1 MYATGSV
8 ASQASCVLY
17 FCVTCPIC
25 MPQGPLCHVHYT
37 LCVTYPI
44 CSPFMTYAICM
55 PQCPL
60 CHKLFVHYTL
70 CVTYPICMP
79 QGPLFCTMFFL
90 SQSRYVTV
98 ESSCL
103 NKNLFM
109 IVQIKIHYKVNEN
122 ITSQSSLS
130 AVLGLWLGWR
140 FLCVT
145 VSICHSG
152 ELYLPRIKVRVTAG
166 SLSWHTEHAA

>member
-1 MYATGSV
+1 MCNILHMYATGSV

-79 QGPLFCTMFFL
+79 QGPLCHKLFVHYTLCVTYPICMPQGPLFCTMSFL

-130 AVLGLWLGWR
+130 AVLGLWLG
-140 FLCVT
+140 
-145 VSICHSG
+145 
-152 ELYLPRIKVRVTAG
+152 
-166 SLSWHTEHAA
+166 